1 MRYNRL
7 LKVIAAIKQRALSN
21 MKSQIPF
28 AKFLTAAIL
37 VTGIAAGA
45 PDVWAQDKSLESLV
59 SKLNRLERDIQTLN
73 RSVYKGGTPP
83 KSAVSQPKLVT
94 PQPVAT
100 PASSKAYIIRLEE
113 RLSQLEGE
121 LQNTTNTIESMN
133 HNVDQMK
140 SRLDQLV
147 VDIDFRLTRLEG
159 AAVRPGTPGQVQ
171 APLGPPTVSSVPR
184 AAGVQQIGP
193 TTGGPVVTSGAP
205 STLGKISET
214 DLSSVQRDARNLP
227 PGQAPQA
234 TQAAVQPQP
243 QPQPV
248 IVKKSVLPEGTPT
261 SQYKFAFSILR
272 KADYDNAELAL
283 LEFIEKHPDDKLTP
297 NARYW
302 LGKTYYVR
310 TNYRDAAEAFL
321 RGFQQAPKGPKAPDT
336 LLMLGVSLANLK
348 KKSDACAT
356 FTKLGQ
362 DYPDASANIKKQ
374 LKREIGRTGCK

>member
-7 LKVIAAIKQRALSN
+7 LKVIADINQRALSK
-21 MKSQIPF
+21 MKRYFPF
-28 AKFLTAAIL
+28 ARFVMAAFLVAGI
-37 VTGIAAGA
+37 VTNAAG
-45 PDVWAQDKSLESLV
+45 VQAQDKNIDALV
-59 SKLNRLERDIQTLN
+59 SKLDRLERDIQTLN
-73 RSVYKGGTPP
+73 RQVYKGGTPP
-83 KSAVSQPKLVT
+83 KSAVSAPKLVT
-94 PQPVAT
+94 SQPAAT

-140 SRLDQLV
+140 SRLDKLV

-159 AAVRPGTPGQVQ
+159 GAVRPGAPGQVQ
-171 APLGPPTVSSVPR
+171 APLGPPTVSGVPR
-184 AAGVQQIGP
+184 TAGVQQIGP

-214 DLSSVQRDARNLP
+214 DLSSVQRDAKTLQQ
-227 PGQAPQA
+227 GQAPQA
-234 TQAAVQPQP
+234 TQAAVQPQA
-243 QPQPV
+243 QPA
-248 IVKKSVLPEGTPT
+248 IVKKSILPEGTPT

-283 LEFIEKHPDDKLTP
+283 REFIEKHPEDKLTP

-356 FTKLGQ
+356 FSKLGQ